1 LNKRIL
7 CPGPPRVKETVETLP
22 AYTIDGEDRAF
33 QIAEFAL
40 SALLTAAVKVAGDA
54 FVSAFTAAAR

>member
-1 LNKRIL
+1 
-7 CPGPPRVKETVETLP
+7 LP

-33 QIAEFAL
+33 RIAQLAL
-40 SALLTAAVKVAGDA
+40 SPLLTAAAKVAGDA